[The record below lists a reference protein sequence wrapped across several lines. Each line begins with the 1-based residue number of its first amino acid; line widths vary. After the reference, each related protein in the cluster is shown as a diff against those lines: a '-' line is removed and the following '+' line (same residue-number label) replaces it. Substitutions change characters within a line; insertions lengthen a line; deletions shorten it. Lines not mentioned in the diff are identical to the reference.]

1 MLSVKLQLVLF
12 VALITL
18 IVGSPMTY
26 KLTDKLIGSPLK
38 MPFVIVG
45 VPTVTGQIVHAIVAG
60 LLTWIY
66 LLTFRV

>member
-26 KLTDKLIGSPLK
+26 KLTDQLIGSPLK

-60 LLTWIY
+60 LLTYLY